1 MKIVNYYFGINLIWI
16 NFYMDKVLSW
26 KDLGNTINTAP
37 GDTDNRCPSYGR
49 VKSVNS
55 VSTINAIIVWPS
67 GRKDTQ
73 LILNSYFHT
82 QNYWKLKFININ
94 ESISGY
100 IININEEFRI
110 EIEPTQYMDNI
121 GVTGS
126 TNLHYRITEGNK
138 VLYDDTGK
146 LYNSSFMKCYEVGYD
161 DGGAA
166 PAMYNEFRLTVKSTH
181 GEVDGELHL
190 EVWVEGHE
198 ETKKMV
204 NILYTNPG

>member
-26 KDLGNTINTAP
+26 KDLGVTITKVS
-37 GDTDNRCPSYGR
+37 GDTDNRCPSYDR

-55 VSTINAIIVWPS
+55 ASAINKIIVWPS

-73 LILNSYFHT
+73 LILNSYFKP
-82 QNYWKLKFININ
+82 QDYWELKFKDID
-94 ESISGY
+94 ESIKGY
-100 IININEEFRI
+100 FVYINNEFSI
-110 EIEPTQYMDNI
+110 EIKSTHYVGNVGM
-121 GVTGS
+121 TGP

-161 DGGAA
+161 GSVS
-166 PAMYNEFRLTVKSTH
+166 PAMYNEFRLTIKSTH
-181 GEVDGELHL
+181 GETDGEIHL

-198 ETKKMV
+198 ETKKMAK
-204 NILYTNPG
+204 ILYS

>member
-26 KDLGNTINTAP
+26 KDLGVTITKVP

-55 VSTINAIIVWPS
+55 SSAINNIIVWPS
-67 GRKDTQ
+67 GRKNTQ
-73 LILNSYFHT
+73 LILNSYFNT
-82 QNYWKLKFININ
+82 QDYWEIKFKDFDESTEGYYVRINN
-94 ESISGY
+94 EFS
-100 IININEEFRI
+100 I
-110 EIEPTQYMDNI
+110 EIEAAHYI
-121 GVTGS
+121 GNVGMIGY

-138 VLYDDTGK
+138 VLYDGTGK

-161 DGGAA
+161 GGIA
-166 PAMYNEFRLTVKSTH
+166 PAGHNEFRLTIKSPH
-181 GEVDGELHL
+181 GEVNGVIHL
-190 EVWVEGHE
+190 EVWVEGNE

-204 NILYTNPG
+204 KILYS

>member
-26 KDLGNTINTAP
+26 KDLGNTINTVP

-55 VSTINAIIVWPS
+55 SSAINNIIVWPS

-73 LILNSYFHT
+73 LILNSYFNT
-82 QNYWKLKFININ
+82 QEYWELKFENIN
-94 ESISGY
+94 ESVSGY
-100 IININEEFRI
+100 IININEEFSI
-110 EIEPTQYMDNI
+110 EITATHWTQGI
-121 GVTGS
+121 GIISKTK
-126 TNLHYRITEGNK
+126 LHYRITEGNK

-161 DGGAA
+161 GSASS
-166 PAMYNEFRLTVKSTH
+166 AMYNDFRLTIKSLNVET
-181 GEVDGELHL
+181 GKEIHL

-198 ETKKMV
+198 ETKKMAR
-204 NILYTNPG
+204 ILYS

>member
-26 KDLGNTINTAP
+26 KDLGATITKVP

-55 VSTINAIIVWPS
+55 ASAINKIIVWPS

-73 LILNSYFHT
+73 LILNSYFNT
-82 QNYWKLKFININ
+82 QDYWELKFNNID
-94 ESISGY
+94 ESITGY
-100 IININEEFRI
+100 IIRINEELSI
-110 EIEPTQYMDNI
+110 EIQAIHYKYDI
-121 GVTGS
+121 GIESRV
-126 TNLHYRITEGNK
+126 NLHYRITEGNK

-146 LYNSSFMKCYEVGYD
+146 LYNSSFMKCYEVGD
-161 DGGAA
+161 DGGIA
-166 PAMYNEFRLTVKSTH
+166 PAMYNEFRLTIKSLH
-181 GEVDGELHL
+181 GEVDGVIHL
-190 EVWVEGHE
+190 EVWIEGHE

-204 NILYTNPG
+204 KILYS

>member
-26 KDLGNTINTAP
+26 KDLGVTITKVS
-37 GDTDNRCPSYGR
+37 GDADNRCPSYGR

-55 VSTINAIIVWPS
+55 ASAINKIIVWPS

-73 LILNSYFHT
+73 LILNSYFNT
-82 QNYWKLKFININ
+82 QDYWELKFKDID
-94 ESISGY
+94 ESIKGY
-100 IININEEFRI
+100 FVYINNEFSI
-110 EIEPTQYMDNI
+110 EIKSTHYVGNVGM
-121 GVTGS
+121 TGP

-161 DGGAA
+161 GSAS
-166 PAMYNEFRLTVKSTH
+166 PAMYNEFRLTIKSTH
-181 GEVDGELHL
+181 GETDGEIHL
-190 EVWVEGHE
+190 EVWVEGNE

-204 NILYTNPG
+204 KILYS